1 MLVRRMRFRPRIP
14 GFERHA
20 FAWLLVWNLTLVGA
34 AAAVTPVTD
43 LRALYADAPRT
54 WPAAQVEPGV
64 TFVEFGPL
72 PDMAEPP
79 PRPLAALGQRL
90 FEDPRLSGSGQI
102 ACASC
107 HNRELAFAD
116 GVSRSFGHDRKRL
129 TRNAP
134 SLWTARWMERLF
146 WDGRADTLEAQA
158 LMPIQH
164 ADEMRGDLAVVEQRL
179 RDDPVYAPLFAEA
192 FGDPRIDRVRLSQA
206 LAAFQ
211 RTLKPRRARF
221 DRFLATGPSALTD
234 QELLGLQ
241 LFRTKAGC
249 VNCHNG
255 PLFSDQK
262 FHNLGLGFYGR
273 ANQDLGRFAVTG
285 AAGDVGAFRTP
296 SLRGVAHSAP
306 YMHNGGIPTL
316 EAAVAF
322 YAAGAAHPRPRP
334 DQAGDPLFPKTSPLV
349 KPRELTAEERAAL
362 VAFLKTL

>member
-1 MLVRRMRFRPRIP
+1 MRLRLRIP

-20 FAWLLVWNLTLVGA
+20 FAWLLAWNLVVVGA
-34 AAAVTPVTD
+34 ATAVAADPVSE
-43 LRALYADAPRT
+43 LRGLYAGAPRT
-54 WPAAQVEPGV
+54 WPAAQVEPGAV
-64 TFVEFGPL
+64 FVEFGPL
-72 PDMAEPP
+72 PEDAGAAP
-79 PRPLAALGQRL
+79 PRALSALGQRL

-116 GVSRSFGHDRKRL
+116 GVARSFGHDRKRL

-134 SLWTARWMERLF
+134 SLWTARWMQRLF
-146 WDGRADTLEAQA
+146 WDGRVDTLEAQA

-164 ADEMRGDLAVVEQRL
+164 ADEMRGDLAIVEQRL
-179 RDDPVYAPLFAEA
+179 MADPTYRQAFAEA
-192 FGDPRIDRVRLSQA
+192 FGDPGIDRVRLSKA

-211 RTLKPRRARF
+211 RTLKPRRSRF
-221 DRFLATGPSALTD
+221 DRFLASGPSALTD

-249 VNCHNG
+249 ASCHNG

-273 ANQDLGRFAVTG
+273 PNQDLGRYAVTG
-285 AAGDVGAFRTP
+285 APEDVAAFRTP
-296 SLRGVAHSAP
+296 SLRGVAHTAP

-316 EAAVAF
+316 EAVVTF
-322 YAAGAAHPRPRP
+322 YAAGTAHPRPRA
-334 DQAGDPLFPKTSPLV
+334 DQVDDPLFPKTSPLV
-349 KPRELTAEERAAL
+349 KPRELTADERAAL

>member
-1 MLVRRMRFRPRIP
+1 MRFRLKVP

-20 FAWLLVWNLTLVGA
+20 LAWLLAWNLAITGA
-34 AAAVTPVTD
+34 SAFAVEAIPS
-43 LRALYADAPRT
+43 LQALYANAPAQ
-54 WPAAQVEPGV
+54 WPAAQVDPGV

-72 PDMAEPP
+72 PEAAAEPP
-79 PRPLAALGQRL
+79 KALSDLGQRL
-90 FEDPRLSGSGQI
+90 FEDPRLSGSAQI

-116 GVSRSFGHDRKRL
+116 GVARSFGHDRKRL
-129 TRNAP
+129 TRNSP
-134 SLWTARWMERLF
+134 SLWTARWMDRLF
-146 WDGRADTLEAQA
+146 WDGRSDTLEAQA

-164 ADEMRGDLAVVEQRL
+164 ADEMRGDLKIVEQRL
-179 RDDPVYAPLFAEA
+179 AEDETYRKAFAEA
-192 FGDPRIDRVRLSQA
+192 FGDPGVDRTRLAQA

-211 RTLKPRRARF
+211 RTLKPRRSRF
-221 DRFLATGPSALTD
+221 DRFLTKGSSVYTE

-262 FHNLGLGFYGR
+262 FHNLGLSFYGR
-273 ANQDLGRFAVTG
+273 PNQDLGRYAISG
-285 AAGDVGAFRTP
+285 LPADVGAFRTP
-296 SLRGVAHSAP
+296 SLRGVAHTAP

-316 EAAVAF
+316 EAVVAF
-322 YAAGAAHPRPRP
+322 YTAGAAHPRPRA
-334 DQAGDPLFPKTSPLV
+334 DQVGDPLFPTTSPLV
-349 KPRELTAEERAAL
+349 KPRDLNPEERAAI